1 MALWMRE
8 LNGKVM
14 NQPIETEGTN
24 VSSDSPKTGRSRY
37 RYRTAAMVAIV
48 LVAVLASAVSAYS
61 TNSAPLAAS
70 KLGNMQN
77 LNATISQTIGGSVTV
92 SIGSSSQSHQAITQT
107 AAQMTTQTTPM
118 TSTSEVMTSTMQT
131 QTSSIVSQAQ
141 AATTSVMQTVAT
153 TTVVPQDCGT
163 YGCYPYP
170 SYPYA
175 PYPLYSPGYPAYPDY
190 YPAYS
195 NGYGGCSYAIST
207 SPNNNA
213 VQCYGYVFQAPNG
226 CVELEVAAVNAPY
239 YGGTALQY
247 YTLHNL
253 SSTPPT
259 GTWVRVQGL
268 MYQGY
273 NTSPTGAGC
282 PGNYINVSSMTTL

>member
-1 MALWMRE
+1 M
-8 LNGKVM
+8 
-14 NQPIETEGTN
+14 I
-24 VSSDSPKTGRSRY
+24 
-37 RYRTAAMVAIV
+37 AIV

-61 TNSAPLAAS
+61 ANSNVMAAS
-70 KLGNMQN
+70 QQGHAANVQD
-77 LNATISQTIGGSVTV
+77 LNVTGSQTLGGTVTV
-92 SIGSSSQSHQAITQT
+92 SIGSTSQSKSA
-107 AAQMTTQTTPM
+107 
-118 TSTSEVMTSTMQT
+118 
-131 QTSSIVSQAQ
+131 SSSVSQSQ
-141 AATTSVMQTVAT
+141 AATSTIQTVAT
-153 TTVVPQDCGT
+153 STVDPQDCGM
-163 YGCYPYP
+163 YSCYPYP
-170 SYPYA
+170 SYPYN
-175 PYPLYSPGYPAYPDY
+175 PYQPGYPSYPGY
-190 YPAYS
+190 YPGYPSYS

-282 PGNYINVSSMTTL
+282 PGNYINVSTITTY

>member
-1 MALWMRE
+1 
-8 LNGKVM
+8 M

-24 VSSDSPKTGRSRY
+24 APSDSPKTRRVRY

-61 TNSAPLAAS
+61 TSSTMMTAPQQGHAA
-70 KLGNMQN
+70 NMQN
-77 LNATISQTIGGSVTV
+77 LNVTASQTLGGSVTV
-92 SIGSSSQSHQAITQT
+92 SIGSSSQSQ
-107 AAQMTTQTTPM
+107 QMQSVT
-118 TSTSEVMTSTMQT
+118 
-131 QTSSIVSQAQ
+131 
-141 AATTSVMQTVAT
+141 TTSVD
-153 TTVVPQDCGT
+153 PDNCGM

-170 SYPYA
+170 SYQYP
-175 PYPLYSPGYPAYPDY
+175 PYPPYTPGYPSYPGYPAYSN
-190 YPAYS
+190 AYAS
-195 NGYGGCSYAIST
+195 CTYT
-207 SPNNNA
+207 TPNNNA
-213 VQCYGYVFQAPNG
+213 VQCYGYVYQAPNG
-226 CVELEVAAVNAPY
+226 CVELVVAAANAPY

-259 GTWVRVQGL
+259 GTWVRVQGQ

-282 PGNYINVSSMTTL
+282 PGNYINVSSVTTL